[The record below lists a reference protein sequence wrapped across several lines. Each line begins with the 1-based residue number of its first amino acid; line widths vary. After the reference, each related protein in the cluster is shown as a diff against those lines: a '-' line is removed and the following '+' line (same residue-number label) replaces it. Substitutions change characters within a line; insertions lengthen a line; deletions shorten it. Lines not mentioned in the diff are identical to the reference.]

1 MPLSI
6 TMKRLPPL
14 MLFLPLGFA
23 RTAAHLPTPN
33 AKVAALED
41 ERQWD
46 SRKLPDRAK
55 FNVYRPDRLPAIETG
70 RTSIGMKKRKLSP

>member
-1 MPLSI
+1 
-6 TMKRLPPL
+6 MKGIPPL

-23 RTAAHLPTPN
+23 HKAAHLPTPN
-33 AKVAALED
+33 AKVAAIED

-55 FNVYRPDRLPAIETG
+55 FNVYRPDRLRPLRRAARALG
-70 RTSIGMKKRKLSP
+70 